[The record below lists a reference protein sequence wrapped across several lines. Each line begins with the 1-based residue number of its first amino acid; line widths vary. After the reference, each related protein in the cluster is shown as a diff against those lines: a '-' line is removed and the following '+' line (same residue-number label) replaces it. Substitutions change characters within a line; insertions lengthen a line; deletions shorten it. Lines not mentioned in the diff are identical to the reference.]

1 MITVRSIGVIL
12 IEGNVRLVYLQLTYF
27 CFKSLDTLFFV
38 LELNCEVLKLNT
50 QLADLSISACAGLF
64 TK

>member
-1 MITVRSIGVIL
+1 MITVLSIWVIL
-12 IEGNVRLVYLQLTYF
+12 IKGNVRLVNLQLTYF
-27 CFKSLDTLFFV
+27 RFKSLDTLFFV
-38 LELNCEVLKLNT
+38 LELDREVLELNT